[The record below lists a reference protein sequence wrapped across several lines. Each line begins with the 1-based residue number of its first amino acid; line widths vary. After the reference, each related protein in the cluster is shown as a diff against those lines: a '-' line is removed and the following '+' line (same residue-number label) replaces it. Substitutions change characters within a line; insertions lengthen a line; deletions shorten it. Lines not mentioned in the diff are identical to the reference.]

1 MKRFLLLSI
10 MPALALAMSD
20 NREFTIGNWRCYF
33 SNHGT
38 WGYGLSR
45 AGGFWC
51 DSQYVYG
58 AGLWVGAILN
68 DADTLVTV
76 GYNPNSG
83 KSEMFPTLCA
93 NWREGSGNPRDRI
106 YSYPGDWPPPRSR
119 FPMAPDSA
127 VSDIELWNCCC
138 DSDPAQHTVPGR
150 PLGLDMLLTV
160 LAVGDSF
167 SRDMFFLHY
176 ELSNPG
182 PDSLKGV
189 YAGLMID
196 PDIANA
202 TDDRAGLILNRHF
215 NVGGDTFTVRSTGF
229 CWSEDNMPSGAVAAR
244 LLKGP
249 RSDTL
254 SAFKLF
260 ILANDPKDDFS
271 QYLALSG
278 HDWDP
283 PYPYNPFDSI
293 DPAPDDKRF
302 LLSVGPFD
310 IAPQAAETLL
320 FAVFGTPF
328 DPADTGELALRAEWA
343 RKRWDRLLAV
353 EEQPPTAR
361 NAQPVTTIVRSVLV
375 LPASGVKR
383 GALGVLLDI
392 SGRRVLVLHPG
403 PNDVSR
409 LAPGVYF
416 VRERLAAVSPEPSAV
431 SVRKVIVTK

>member
-1 MKRFLLLSI
+1 MKSLLLLFI
-10 MPALALAMSD
+10 MPALAMAMLD
-20 NREFTIGNWRCYF
+20 NREFTIENWRCYF
-33 SNHGT
+33 SNYGT
-38 WGYGLSR
+38 WGYGVSR

-83 KSEMFPTLCA
+83 KSEMFPTLCT

-106 YSYPGDWPPPRSR
+106 FSYPGDWPPPRSR

-127 VSDIELWNCCC
+127 VSDIELWDCCC

-160 LAVGDSF
+160 LAFSDSF

-176 ELSNPG
+176 ELSNPR

-202 TDDRAGLILNRHF
+202 TDDRAGLILNRYF

-278 HDWDP
+278 HDWTP
-283 PYPYNPFDSI
+283 PYPYEPFDSI
-293 DPAPDDKRF
+293 DQAPEDKRF
-302 LLSVGPFD
+302 LLSTGPFD
-310 IAPQAAETLL
+310 IAPQETETLL
-320 FAVFGTPF
+320 FAVIGTPF
-328 DPADTGELALRAEWA
+328 DPHDTSELALRAEWA
-343 RKRWDRLLAV
+343 RKRWDRLVGV
-353 EEQPPTAR
+353 EEQPPTPR
-361 NAQPVTTIVRSVLV
+361 NVQPIATIVRSVLFWEAYGTRHPACGAD
-375 LPASGVKR
+375 LLDASGRKV
-383 GALGVLLDI
+383 LGL
-392 SGRRVLVLHPG
+392 RPG
-403 PNDVSR
+403 PNDINR
-409 LAPGVYF
+409 LSPGVYF
-416 VRERLAAVSPEPSAV
+416 VREAQAQAQA
-431 SVRKVIVTK
+431 VRKVVIAR

>member
-1 MKRFLLLSI
+1 MKRLLLLSI
-10 MPALALAMSD
+10 MPALAMAMSD
-20 NREFTIGNWRCYF
+20 NREFAINNWRCYF
-33 SNHGT
+33 SNYGT
-38 WGYGLSR
+38 WGYGVSQ
-45 AGGFWC
+45 AGGFWR

-127 VSDIELWNCCC
+127 VSDIELWDCCC

-160 LAVGDSF
+160 LAFSDSF

-196 PDIANA
+196 ADIGNA
-202 TDDRAGLILNRHF
+202 ADDRTGLILNRRFHI
-215 NVGGDTFTVRSTGF
+215 GGDTFTVRSTGF

-249 RSDTL
+249 RADTL

-260 ILANDPKDDFS
+260 MLANDPRTDGE
-271 QYLALSG
+271 QYMALAG
-278 HDWDP
+278 YDWP
-283 PYPYNPFDSI
+283 TRQYNPFDSI

-302 LLSVGPFD
+302 LLSTGPFD
-310 IAPQAAETLL
+310 ILPLSTDTLV
-320 FAVFGTPF
+320 FAVIGTPF
-328 DPADTGELALRAEWA
+328 DPNDTSELALRAEWA
-343 RKRWDRLLAV
+343 RKRWDRLLGIA
-353 EEQPPTAR
+353 EQSPTTR
-361 NAQPVTTIVRSVLV
+361 SLQPIATIVRSVLFLPSSPLSAPYSLLSVDGRKV
-375 LPASGVKR
+375 LDLR
-383 GALGVLLDI
+383 
-392 SGRRVLVLHPG
+392 PG
-403 PNDVSR
+403 PNDVR
-409 LAPGVYF
+409 HLPAGVYF
-416 VRERLAAVSPEPSAV
+416 VREEAGRRAI
-431 SVRKVIVTK
+431 KVVLHR